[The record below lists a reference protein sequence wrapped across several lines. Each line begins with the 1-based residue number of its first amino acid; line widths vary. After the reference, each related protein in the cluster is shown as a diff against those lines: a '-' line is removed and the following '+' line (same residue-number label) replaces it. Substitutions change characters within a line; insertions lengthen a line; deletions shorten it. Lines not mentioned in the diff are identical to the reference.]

1 MGDAEAMPQGYP
13 SAAAAGTLPFV
24 GRPGGRRIHSGVLSS
39 PPAAMRLSKFHLAT
53 VKEVP
58 ADADVVSQRL
68 MIRAGMI
75 RKLAAGIYTWS
86 PLGLRVL
93 RKVEGIVREEM
104 DRAGALELSMPS
116 IQPKELWEET
126 QRWAKFGGQ
135 LLKIRDR
142 KDAEFCYGPTHEEVI
157 TDFARNEL
165 RSYKQLP
172 INFYQIQTKF
182 RDEIRPRFG
191 VMRAREFLMKDAYS
205 FHLDP
210 ECMAREYRNMY
221 DAYARIF
228 TRLGLRF
235 RAVMADS
242 GAIGGNAS
250 QEFHVLADSG
260 EDAIAFSD
268 QSDYAANLEKAEALA
283 PEYPEPAFV
292 DEMRKFATPTQ
303 TTCEDVAALK
313 GVSLSETV
321 KSVAVVGEQGF
332 VLVLVRGDHSV
343 NEVKLQKVDGLSEFR
358 LAREDEI
365 LDYLGCQPGFI
376 GPVNPRKK
384 ITIVV
389 DRSVAVMPSMIC
401 GANEAPFH
409 LENVKLGR
417 DFQQDWVADVR
428 SVVAGDP
435 SPDGQGTLSIARGIE
450 VGHVFQLG
458 QKYAEALKAT
468 VLDANGKAAVMYM
481 GCYGIGVSRIVA
493 AAIEQ
498 NHDDN
503 GIIWPDAMAPWR
515 VAVCLINPKND
526 SKVAEAAESLYRD
539 LAAEGVEVVLDDRGL
554 RPGVMFA
561 DIELIGIPHRVVVSE
576 RGIAAG
582 TFEYRAR
589 RAAEAEALTREQVF
603 SRLGL

>member
-1 MGDAEAMPQGYP
+1 
-13 SAAAAGTLPFV
+13 
-24 GRPGGRRIHSGVLSS
+24 
-39 PPAAMRLSKFHLAT
+39 MRLSKFHLAT

-68 MIRAGMI
+68 MLRAGMI

-104 DRAGALELSMPS
+104 DRAGALEVSMPS

-126 QRWAKFGGQ
+126 QRWARFGGQ

-221 DAYARIF
+221 DAYSRIF

-268 QSDYAANLEKAEALA
+268 GSDYAANLEKAEALA
-283 PEYPEPAFV
+283 PAGARPAASTPM
-292 DEMRKFATPTQ
+292 EKFATPTQ
-303 TTCEDVAALK
+303 TTCEDVAALL
-313 GVSLSETV
+313 GVPLSTTV
-321 KSVAVVGEQGF
+321 KAYAVVGEQGF
-332 VLVLVRGDHSV
+332 VLALVRGDHMV
-343 NEVKLQKVDGLSEFR
+343 NEVKLQKVAGLAEHR
-358 LAREDEI
+358 LASEAEI
-365 LDYLGCQPGFI
+365 VEALGCVPGFI
-376 GPVNPRKK
+376 GPVGAKRK
-384 ITIVV
+384 ITVV
-389 DRSVAVMPSMIC
+389 ADRTVAAMADFVC
-401 GANEAPFH
+401 GANEKGFH
-409 LENVKLGR
+409 LKGVNFGR
-417 DFQQDWVADVR
+417 DCAEPDVVADIR
-428 SVVAGDP
+428 SVVAGDA

-458 QKYAEALKAT
+458 QKYAEAMKAT

-503 GIIWPDAMAPWR
+503 GILWPDAMAPWH
-515 VAVCLINPKND
+515 VAVCVINPKNEP
-526 SKVAEAAESLYRD
+526 KVAEAAESLYRD
-539 LAAEGVEVVLDDRGL
+539 LEAEGIEVVLDDRGL

-589 RAAEAEALTREQVF
+589 RASEAEALTREQVF
-603 SRLGL
+603 ARLGL